1 MRLTPHLTFPL
12 DWLEKESFTHI
23 MALRVLLADESTTI
37 KKVMQLALQDYG
49 VEVKSVPVGL
59 DVIPVATAFKPDI
72 IFVDVLLQK
81 RSGYEVA
88 RDLKMSPQFRS
99 VPVVL
104 MWSGFMELDEAKASE
119 ARVERRLEKPF
130 DAEILRNLIREL
142 VPKTQANR
150 ISDYLTFPTMP
161 EFSEEPRSTESITSP
176 PPGPGEEIFGLP
188 ELGEGEELPTFAKEL
203 ATPPDA
209 DEFATVSLTA
219 GSKAPPPKDNWSHQ
233 DLSKFKIP
241 VPNEPT
247 GEFEKFM
254 IPAEELNLA
263 NVESSGD
270 FEEVTFS
277 APTKSAPKPTG
288 ATTKGP
294 AYEPEPKASPKLTA
308 TQEVMAEKILR
319 EEALAMIEKIA
330 WQILPDICERVV
342 REELNRLLKDV
353 EKNI

>member
-1 MRLTPHLTFPL
+1 
-12 DWLEKESFTHI
+12 

-99 VPVVL
+99 LPVVL

-119 ARVERRLEKPF
+119 SRVERRLEKPF
-130 DAEILRNLIREL
+130 DAEALRNLVREL

-161 EFSEEPRSTESITSP
+161 QFSEEPRSPESFASDP
-176 PPGPGEEIFGLP
+176 LAPAAPGPGEEIFGLP
-188 ELGEGEELPTFAKEL
+188 ELGEGEELPTYAKEL
-203 ATPPDA
+203 PTPPDA
-209 DEFATVSLTA
+209 DEFSTVSLTA
-219 GSKAPPPKDNWSHQ
+219 GSKAPAPKDNWSHQ

-241 VPNEPT
+241 VPNDPS

-263 NVESSGD
+263 NVESTGD

-277 APTKSAPKPTG
+277 APTKAAPKPTG
-288 ATTKGP
+288 ATIKGP
-294 AYEPEPKASPKLTA
+294 AYEPEPKAAPARSA

-319 EEALAMIEKIA
+319 EEALAVLEKIA

>member
-1 MRLTPHLTFPL
+1 
-12 DWLEKESFTHI
+12 

-59 DVIPVATAFKPDI
+59 DVLPVATAFKPDI

-88 RDLKMSPQFRS
+88 REIKVSPQFRTT
-99 VPVVL
+99 PVVL

-119 ARVERRLEKPF
+119 SRVDRRLEKPF
-130 DAEILRNLIREL
+130 DADALRDLVREL
-142 VPKTQANR
+142 VPKTQANK
-150 ISDYLTFPTMP
+150 ISDYLTFAPLPEFNEEPKTSTSIKNISTSIPSAPPAPMP
-161 EFSEEPRSTESITSP
+161 E
-176 PPGPGEEIFGLP
+176 EEIFAIP
-188 ELGEGEELPTFAKEL
+188 EIGEGEEIQIYGKDLTA
-203 ATPPDA
+203 PPDA

-219 GSKAPPPKDNWSHQ
+219 GTKEVPMPANTNKDNWSHQ

-241 VPNEPT
+241 VPTDAT
-247 GEFEKFM
+247 GEFDKFI
-254 IPAEELNLA
+254 IPADELNLA
-263 NVESSGD
+263 QVESSGE
-270 FEEVTFS
+270 FEEVTF
-277 APTKSAPKPTG
+277 AAKTKISEPAKPAG
-288 ATTKGP
+288 ATTQGP
-294 AYEPEPKASPKLTA
+294 AYEPEPKAPVRSA
-308 TQEVMAEKILR
+308 TQEVMAEKIMR
-319 EEALAMIEKIA
+319 EEARAVLEKIA